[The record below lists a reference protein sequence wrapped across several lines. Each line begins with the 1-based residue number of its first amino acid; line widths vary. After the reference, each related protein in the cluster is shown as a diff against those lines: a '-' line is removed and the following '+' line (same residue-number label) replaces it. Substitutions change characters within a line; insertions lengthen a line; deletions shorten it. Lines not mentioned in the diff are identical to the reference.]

1 MTDPVEEVVT
11 AEVEEAVVAEAV
23 AENVVTVV
31 VTADPEML
39 PAITSKLPPQP
50 NEHL

>member
-1 MTDPVEEVVT
+1 VTDPVAEVVT

-23 AENVVTVV
+23 AVTA

-39 PAITSKLPPQP
+39 LVTTSKLPPQP

>member
-1 MTDPVEEVVT
+1 MVTDPVAEVVT

-23 AENVVTVV
+23 A

-39 PAITSKLPPQP
+39 LVTTSKLPPQP

>member
-1 MTDPVEEVVT
+1 VTDPVVEVVT
-11 AEVEEAVVAEAV
+11 AEVEEAVAAEAV
-23 AENVVTVV
+23 VVNVA

-39 PAITSKLPPQP
+39 LVITSKLPPQP